1 MVQQERCYTGLLL
14 AVDDGPVDRCGPTV
28 LRQQRSVQVESAE
41 PGHCPDNLGQ
51 HAVQNFPF
59 FSILLTLMGAE
70 CLDEIRRFQFL
81 RLEDRQTD

>member
-1 MVQQERCYTGLLL
+1 MVQQERCYAGLLL

-51 HAVQNFPF
+51 HAESDDDRQVGIQC
-59 FSILLTLMGAE
+59 AE